1 MAWLV
6 GVARHKLVDHWRR
19 IDLERRK
26 LGVIGCDAEPA
37 EDPWDA
43 QLDVA
48 AAHAALSRL
57 SAHHRAAL
65 TLRYL
70 DGLPVAEVA
79 GELGRSL
86 HATETLLVRA
96 RAAFRRVYEE
106 GQGHD
111 AWLAKTRPPITA
123 LLADLVPVRSV
134 AYISDVVNACSRL
147 VRSGRRSPNTVC

>member
-1 MAWLV
+1 V
-6 GVARHKLVDHWRR
+6 TDCG
-19 IDLERRK
+19 
-26 LGVIGCDAEPA
+26 AEPT

-43 QLDVA
+43 QLDVT

-57 SAHHRAAL
+57 SAYHRAAL

-70 DGLPVAEVA
+70 DGMPVAEVA

-106 GQGHD
+106 GHGRD
-111 AWLAKTRPPITA
+111 A
-123 LLADLVPVRSV
+123 
-134 AYISDVVNACSRL
+134 
-147 VRSGRRSPNTVC
+147 

>member
-1 MAWLV
+1 MLSGRRLADPNKTSRLV
-6 GVARHKLVDHWRR
+6 GFHR
-19 IDLERRK
+19 RRK
-26 LGVIGCDAEPA
+26 LGVIDCGAESA

-43 QLDVA
+43 RLGVA

-96 RAAFRRVYEE
+96 PAAFRRVYEE
-106 GQGHD
+106 GRGHD
-111 AWLAKTRPPITA
+111 A
-123 LLADLVPVRSV
+123 
-134 AYISDVVNACSRL
+134 
-147 VRSGRRSPNTVC
+147 